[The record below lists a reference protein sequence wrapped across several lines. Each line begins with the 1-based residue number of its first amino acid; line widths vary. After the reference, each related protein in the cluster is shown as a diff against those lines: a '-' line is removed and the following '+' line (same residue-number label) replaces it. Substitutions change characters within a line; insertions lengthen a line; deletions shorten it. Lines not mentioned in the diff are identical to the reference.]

1 MTTARRNGAMAQ
13 RCMFAILLDIPG
25 LLGSAPSPGEGWDGA
40 KSLALPRGTPLNP
53 EGDFFIVLSFYAK
66 RKYERKGAQKEKLM
80 ALLPTGPPEPGPKA
94 INFTPFWGLPS
105 RR

>member
-1 MTTARRNGAMAQ
+1 
-13 RCMFAILLDIPG
+13 MFTILLDIPG
-25 LLGSAPSPGEGWDGA
+25 LPGSAPSHLEEVRDAG

-53 EGDFFIVLSFYAK
+53 ERDFFIVLSFYAK
-66 RKYERKGAQKEKLM
+66 RKYERKGAKKEKLM

-94 INFTPFWGLPS
+94 LNFTPFLGLPS

>member
-1 MTTARRNGAMAQ
+1 MLYVHDFIGYPG
-13 RCMFAILLDIPG
+13 FAG
-25 LLGSAPSPGEGWDGA
+25 LCPFPLVEGRDGG

-53 EGDFFIVLSFYAK
+53 ERDFFIVLSFYAK